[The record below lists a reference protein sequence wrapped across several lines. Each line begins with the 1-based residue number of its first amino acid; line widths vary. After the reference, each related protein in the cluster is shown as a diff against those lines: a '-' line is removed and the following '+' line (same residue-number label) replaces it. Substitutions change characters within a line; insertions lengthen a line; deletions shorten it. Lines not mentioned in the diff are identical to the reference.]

1 MAETAKNREPRLMP
15 SPKALE
21 KALLQSAQQAK
32 KMAKAFG
39 LEVPVVADKP
49 RRAPTGRA

>member
-1 MAETAKNREPRLMP
+1 
-15 SPKALE
+15 LE

-32 KMAKAFG
+32 KMAQAFD
-39 LEVPVVADKP
+39 LQVPAVPDKP

>member
-1 MAETAKNREPRLMP
+1 MAETAKIREPRLMP
-15 SPKALE
+15 TPKALE

-39 LEVPVVADKP
+39 LEVPAVADKP
-49 RRAPTGRA
+49 RRAPAGKA